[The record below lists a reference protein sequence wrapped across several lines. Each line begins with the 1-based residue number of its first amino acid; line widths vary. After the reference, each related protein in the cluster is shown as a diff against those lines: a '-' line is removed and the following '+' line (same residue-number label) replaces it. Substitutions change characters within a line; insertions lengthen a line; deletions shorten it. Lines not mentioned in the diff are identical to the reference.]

1 VRLERRLQVPV
12 GVQERTVRELTPEQ
26 RRAVDRRDGSLLVR
40 AGAGTGKTT
49 VLVERFVQ
57 AVVED
62 AVEVDRVL
70 AITFTEKA
78 AAEMKSRVRRRFLEL
93 GRREDARSA
102 ESAWVSTIHGLC
114 ARMLRAH
121 ALSAGIDP
129 DFRVLDE
136 LEAERIAADAFDGAL
151 EEFMGEHP
159 DRIEMVAAYTAD
171 GLRDMVRAAYSHLRS
186 RGERHPRLEETR
198 PPVPAGEAERLE
210 DAARAALAELGMA
223 NGGRSVEKAIA
234 AIEERKPLSGSNAK
248 ALCTSACDEYRDAH
262 AAYTG
267 FEVAEREHRD
277 HTMLRALLELYGARY
292 ERGKRDRS
300 ALDFE
305 DLELIAR
312 DLLARHEG
320 LRESY
325 SSRFEHVLVD
335 EFQDTNRLQNE
346 LLGLL
351 ARGNLFRV
359 GDENQSI
366 YRFRNADVSVFREH
380 WEEARASGRAE
391 SITVNFRSRGEI
403 LDAIDLAFGRTWGD
417 AFEPLREPPGERA
430 EGAGAG
436 GEPRV
441 ELLAVD
447 RARDAW
453 KDVTEDADFFGESLH
468 AAPAWRAAEAR
479 LLAKRIDELTRD
491 GGWSYGDVVILFRAT
506 TAMGFFER
514 ALDERGIPVH
524 VVGGRGYW
532 GQQQVAD
539 LRHWLAALANPL
551 DGLALYSVLASPL
564 AGLSLDAV
572 ALIALHAKRLKWDP
586 FRLVRE
592 PSDELLATLPD
603 ADRLRMRTF
612 VERFDGERRIAGQV
626 SLETLIDR
634 AVTLTGYD
642 RHLLALPGGTRRMA
656 NVRKLMRMAREF
668 EADEGRDLRGFIDAV
683 AERDIIQTREGEAPL
698 EAEALNAVR
707 MMTVHRAKGLEFPVV
722 CVADLGK
729 DGREDD
735 GRLRISDDGSV
746 GLRLANLGG
755 GAVDSTKLADIKA
768 RAKRAAEEE
777 ERRIFYVAATRA
789 QEHLVLSGSTDLGK
803 RPDPGELSEPM
814 RWIWRS
820 FCAGLPHEGAG
831 GVEHDTYEGRDVTV
845 RWTRLT
851 RETVDELLPPADRAP
866 VAAVTE
872 QEPSFEQPLL
882 ELGLPPAPRALAVSR
897 LSYSGLEDYRR
908 CGYRFFLERSL
919 RLPRADAPATGAA
932 AAAPGLDPR
941 LRGTVVHGL
950 LERLDFARPVVPGDV
965 DVAAAIEHEGVKAL
979 PDAVADIR
987 AMVERVAR
995 SELRERIA
1003 AAGRVR
1009 AELPFAFTLTQP
1021 GAGGRSLLI
1030 NGVVDVLAE
1039 EGARTLVVDWKSD
1052 PLGELDPEALVDASY
1067 GTQRLIYALAALKA
1081 GAEVVEVVHCF
1092 LERPDEPAV
1101 ALYESADAE
1110 RLEREL
1116 LKLAQGVVEGRFE
1129 PSAEP
1134 HFALCADCPGRAA
1147 LCVHDSDLTLRL
1159 SVGTSS

>member
-1 VRLERRLQVPV
+1 M
-12 GVQERTVRELTPEQ
+12 RELTPEQ
-26 RRAVDRRDGSLLVR
+26 RRAVERRDGSLLVR

-62 AVEVDRVL
+62 GTEVDQVL

-93 GRREDARSA
+93 GRREDARAA

-114 ARMLRAH
+114 ARILRAH

-129 DFRVLDE
+129 AFRVLDE
-136 LEAERIAADAFDGAL
+136 LEADRIATDAFDGAL
-151 EEFMGEHP
+151 ERFMGEDP
-159 DRIEMVAAYTAD
+159 DRIEMVAAYSPD
-171 GLRDMVRAAYSHLRS
+171 RLRDMVRTAYSHLRS
-186 RGERHPRLEETR
+186 RGQRRPRLEATR
-198 PPVPAGEAERLE
+198 PPVPAGEADRLE
-210 DAARAALAELGMA
+210 DAARAALAELA
-223 NGGRSVEKAIA
+223 VAGGGKSVEKAIA
-234 AIEERKPLSGSNAK
+234 AVEEREPLPGSNAR
-248 ALCTSACDEYRDAH
+248 ALCTPACDEYRDAH
-262 AAYTG
+262 AAHTAY
-267 FEVAEREHRD
+267 EVAEREHRD
-277 HTMLRALLELYGARY
+277 HTMLRELLDLYGERF
-292 ERGKRDRS
+292 ERGKRDRA

-305 DLELIAR
+305 DLELVAR
-312 DLLARHEG
+312 DLLAADEALHEA
-320 LRESY
+320 Y

-346 LLGLL
+346 LLALL
-351 ARGNLFRV
+351 SRDNLFRV

-380 WEEARASGRAE
+380 WEEARAAGRAE
-391 SITVNFRSRGEI
+391 SITVNFRARGEI
-403 LDAIDLAFGRTWGD
+403 LDAIDLAFTRAWGET
-417 AFEPLREPPGERA
+417 FEPLREAPDARDAPTPI
-430 EGAGAG
+430 
-436 GEPRV
+436 EPCV
-441 ELLAVD
+441 ELLAVE

-453 KDVTEDADFFGESLH
+453 KERNEQGDFFGESLH
-468 AAPAWRAAEAR
+468 GAPGWRAAEAR
-479 LLAKRIDELTRD
+479 LLAKRIDELTR
-491 GGWSYGDVVILFRAT
+491 GGPWSYGDVVILFRAT
-506 TAMGFFER
+506 TAMGLFER

-532 GQQQVAD
+532 GQQQVTD

-564 AGLSLDAV
+564 GGLSLDAV
-572 ALIALHAKRLKWDP
+572 ALIGVHARRMRWDP

-592 PSDELLATLPD
+592 PSDELLTALPD
-603 ADRLRMRTF
+603 ADRSRLTTF
-612 VERFDGERRIAGQV
+612 VARFEGERRIAGQV

-683 AERDIIQTREGEAPL
+683 GERDVIRAREGEAPL
-698 EAEALNAVR
+698 EAEALDAVR

-735 GRLRISDDGSV
+735 GQLRISDDGSV

-755 GAVDSTKLADIKA
+755 GAVDSTKLAEIKA
-768 RAKRAAEEE
+768 QAKRAAEEE
-777 ERRIFYVAATRA
+777 ERRIFYVATTRA
-789 QEHLVLSGSTDLGK
+789 QEQLVLSGATDLGK
-803 RPDPGELSEPM
+803 RPEPGELCEPM
-814 RWIWRS
+814 RWIWRG
-820 FCAGLPHEGAG
+820 FCAGLPEEDATGTCTD
-831 GVEHDTYEGRDVTV
+831 EYEGRDVVV
-845 RWTRLT
+845 RWTRCT
-851 RETVDELLPPADRAP
+851 PATVDEVLPAADRAP
-866 VAAVTE
+866 VAPVVEEA
-872 QEPSFEQPLL
+872 PSFEQPLL

-919 RLPRADAPATGAA
+919 RLPRVDAPPGGEAP
-932 AAAPGLDPR
+932 APGLEPR

-950 LERLDFARPVVPGDV
+950 LERLDFTRPAVPGDEE
-965 DVAAAIEHEGVKAL
+965 VAAAVALHGIEST
-979 PDAVADIR
+979 PDAVADLR
-987 AMVERVAR
+987 GMVERVAG

-1003 AAGRVR
+1003 AAARVR
-1009 AELPFAFTLTQP
+1009 TELPFAFTLTPP
-1021 GAGGRSLLI
+1021 GSGGRSLLI

-1052 PLGELDPEALVDASY
+1052 PLGDAQPEELVAAGYS
-1067 GTQRLIYALAALKA
+1067 TQRLIYALAALKA

-1092 LERPDEPAV
+1092 LERPGEPAA
-1101 ALYESADAE
+1101 ALYEATDAE
-1110 RLEREL
+1110 RLERDL
-1116 LKLAQGVVEGRFE
+1116 LKLAQGVVDGRFE

-1134 HFALCADCPGRAA
+1134 HFSLCADCPGRAA
-1147 LCVHDSDLTLRL
+1147 LCVHDEDLTLRF